1 MTGLIHVLE
10 TPANASKHGFVG
22 EKQGEGGILI
32 LESGTYEG

>member
-10 TPANASKHGFVG
+10 TPANASRDEFVG
-22 EKQGEGGILI
+22 EIQGEGGIAI